1 MTGHVSTKHIIQS
14 LTRSELLAAVED
26 AMLSPKERDIIIMI
40 YLRHWKINYI
50 AYKIGYAE
58 STARLKHRQAVA
70 KIKNVLKKDGQG

>member
-1 MTGHVSTKHIIQS
+1 MTGHVSTKHIIQN

-58 STARLKHRQAVA
+58 STVRLKHRQAVA
-70 KIKNVLKKDGQG
+70 KIGSALKKGGQG

>member
-14 LTRSELLAAVED
+14 LTSSELLAAVED
-26 AMLSPKERDIIIMI
+26 AMLSPKERDIIVMF
-40 YLRHWKINYI
+40 YLRHWKIDYI

-58 STARLKHRQAVA
+58 STVRLKHRQAVA

>member
-1 MTGHVSTKHIIQS
+1 MTGHLSTKHIIQS

-58 STARLKHRQAVA
+58 STVRLKHRQAVA